1 MMVLQDE
8 WLLRKVKCRLQSL
21 AFQCNPCGKS
31 SPQPQNVNWTY
42 IRCSEDVL
50 DVFWTSYVQFMSC
63 AYGDKNKQGR
73 VATLKLSLV
82 EHLLQLETI
91 SMIDHWE
98 RPSDVLWRS
107 SCQTRSKAPDM
118 YKNASYFKWGI
129 CVKWPVNVVLFRE
142 ADAHINHRAGSLID
156 YNWKVHHPLNI

>member
-8 WLLRKVKCRLQSL
+8 WLLRKVKCRLRSL

-129 CVKWPVNVVLFRE
+129 CVKWSVNVVLFRE

>member
-1 MMVLQDE
+1 MIVEKSEVSPAKSCISM
-8 WLLRKVKCRLQSL
+8 QSL
-21 AFQCNPCGKS
+21 WKIVPAATERKL
-31 SPQPQNVNWTY
+31 NVHKMFRRRPGRLLN
-42 IRCSEDVL
+42 VL
-50 DVFWTSYVQFMSC
+50 CMYVQFTSC
-63 AYGDKNKQGR
+63 AYGDKNKQRR

-98 RPSDVLWRS
+98 RPSNVLWRS

-129 CVKWPVNVVLFRE
+129 CVKWSVNVVLFRE

-156 YNWKVHHPLNI
+156 CSWRVNHPLNI